1 MLHNK
6 QQSETTTFIYH
17 ERQDG
22 LLCGQHCINNLL
34 QGPYF
39 NAVDL
44 SDIAIELDSI
54 ENSLIESNDNNNNNN
69 NNNNN
74 TQYYAP
80 INSSVVDTILN
91 DVSAVINGRSAHA
104 HRSSSHSTTTKSNN
118 VDDSGNYSIQ
128 VLKCALQRF
137 NNIELEPL
145 YVENEVT

>member
-6 QQSETTTFIYH
+6 QQSETTFIYH
-17 ERQDG
+17 ERQDS

-44 SDIAIELDSI
+44 SDIAIELDSF
-54 ENSLIESNDNNNNNN
+54 ENSLIESYD

-80 INSSVVDTILN
+80 INSSVVDTILT

-104 HRSSSHSTTTKSNN
+104 HRSSSHSITTKSNN

-145 YVENEVT
+145 YVENEVTR

>member
-6 QQSETTTFIYH
+6 QQSETTFIYH
-17 ERQDG
+17 ERQDS

-54 ENSLIESNDNNNNNN
+54 ENSLIESYDNDNNKYNNN
-69 NNNNN
+69 
-74 TQYYAP
+74 
-80 INSSVVDTILN
+80 SVVDTILN

-104 HRSSSHSTTTKSNN
+104 HKISSHSTTAKSNN

>member
-1 MLHNK
+1 MQHNK
-6 QQSETTTFIYH
+6 QQSEITTFIYH
-17 ERQDG
+17 ERQDS

-54 ENSLIESNDNNNNNN
+54 ENSLIESYDDNNNSL
-69 NNNNN
+69 NNNN
-74 TQYYAP
+74 TH
-80 INSSVVDTILN
+80 NLLN
-91 DVSAVINGRSAHA
+91 DVSALINGRSAHSQ
-104 HRSSSHSTTTKSNN
+104 RSSSHSTAKNSNN